1 MNEKRPGV
9 LGPQWEDELRAGQE
23 ADGGQ
28 GSVEAELA
36 IVHLFRHAA
45 GPETLEPEAVDAI
58 WAEVSGGI
66 EAESGF
72 TPWWRRVLDWRI
84 GLGVAV
90 AAAAALVLVIAA
102 DPGQQTATTVD
113 PVAQREGAEGLS
125 ITLQAQ
131 FDLLAPQ
138 ARAEIEAEV
147 DDGRG
152 VVRQALVASL
162 ESKPEGTVGGAP

>member
-9 LGPQWEDELRAGQE
+9 LDPQWEDELRAGQE

-45 GPETLEPEAVDAI
+45 GPEVLDPEAVDAI
-58 WAEVSGGI
+58 WADVAGGI

-72 TPWWRRVLDWRI
+72 TPWWRRMFDWRV
-84 GLGVAV
+84 GVGVAV
-90 AAAAALVLVIAA
+90 AAAAAMVLVLSTSPA
-102 DPGQQTATTVD
+102 PQTASD
-113 PVAQREGAEGLS
+113 GVAQRGPAPGAEGLS
-125 ITLQAQ
+125 VTLQAQ
-131 FDLLAPQ
+131 FDMLAPQ
-138 ARAEIEAEV
+138 ARAQIDAEV

-152 VVRQALVASL
+152 AVRQRLLASL
-162 ESKPEGTVGGAP
+162 EPDDTHGGAP